1 LILLSGITWVP
12 QLLMFFFQS
21 YLEGFAWF
29 KSNLWIASAIFI
41 AGVVWILLLA
51 LISQTLS
58 ALLKWRIVA
67 SGAMLGLVFIP
78 SAFVGIINLIF
89 MTRIG
94 NLFSIVALMTNIT
107 QGLFGTFDR
116 VSGRIQFTDFTDGA
130 MREVLL
136 IEPPLW
142 SSWAM
147 LFVICA
153 VCLAILSWKV
163 KAYEVVK

>member
-1 LILLSGITWVP
+1 
-12 QLLMFFFQS
+12 M
-21 YLEGFAWF
+21 
-29 KSNLWIASAIFI
+29 
-41 AGVVWILLLA
+41 LLA
-51 LISQTLS
+51 LLSQTLS

-67 SGAMLGLVFIP
+67 SGAMLAIVIIP
-78 SAFVGIINLIF
+78 LAFVGIINLIF

-94 NLFSIVALMTNIT
+94 NLFSLVTLMANIT

-116 VSGRIQFTDFTDGA
+116 VTGRVVIEAFDGSS
-130 MREVLL
+130 REILM

-147 LFVICA
+147 LFVFCA
-153 VCLAILSWKV
+153 ICLAILNWKV